1 MYKHTQD
8 ALYKACNAMD
18 SLFIGYSNTASIMR
32 LLQQAGAQGCTSP
45 DEITKQDKKAQAV
58 WVISAIERV
67 CSEEEALSLLAYYGR
82 GGVASVASQAILVER
97 LDYLKLGGRATGQ
110 LLSNICTK
118 KPTMMQTMDSH
129 DVPKPTAY
137 RWRKHIDKM
146 LREWQTSGQQKLEA
160 ELERYGLLKHAA

>member
-18 SLFIGYSNTASIMR
+18 GLFIGYSNTVSIMR

-67 CSEEEALSLLAYYGR
+67 CNEEEALALLAYYGR
-82 GGVASVASQAILVER
+82 GGVASMASQAILVER
-97 LDYLKLGGRATGQ
+97 LSYLKLGNKATEQ

-118 KPTMMQTMDSH
+118 KPTMMQIMDKQ
-129 DVPKPTAY
+129 DVPKTTAY
-137 RWRKHIDKM
+137 RWRKCIDEM
-146 LREWQTSGQQKLEA
+146 MRGWQTSGMLKLET
-160 ELERYGLLKHAA
+160 ELHRLDLIQKAA

>member
-18 SLFIGYSNTASIMR
+18 GLFIGYSNTASIMR

-67 CSEEEALSLLAYYGR
+67 CSEEESLALLAYYGR

-97 LDYLKLGGRATGQ
+97 LAYLKLGDKATGQ

-118 KPTMMQTMDSH
+118 RPTMLQVMDAH
-129 DVPKPTAY
+129 DVPKTTAY

-146 LREWQTSGQQKLEA
+146 MREWQTSAYQKLEI
-160 ELERYGLLKHAA
+160 ELERCGLIKSAA